1 MNKKNNSS
9 IQDIKKDSLGIGESI
24 ENPSGTINASRI
36 FRNFPPELL
45 ADNDEEQ

>member
-1 MNKKNNSS
+1 MNKKKSS
-9 IQDIKKDSLGIGESI
+9 SNQDIKKDSPGIVDSM

-45 ADNDEEQ
+45 AENDEKQ

>member
-1 MNKKNNSS
+1 MTKKNNGSN
-9 IQDIKKDSLGIGESI
+9 QDIKKDSFGIVGGI
-24 ENPSGTINASRI
+24 KNPSETINASRI